1 MSIPVKRRSVL
12 QTLGAV
18 SAALAASAVVRAQG
32 AGVAE
37 WPQRTVTI
45 VTPFAPGISVDVA
58 ARVTADTV
66 SKRWGQP
73 VVVDN
78 KPGADTMIGT
88 RAFLDKRDGH
98 TLLFTTHSTFTVVP
112 LLYDNVPYDAVN
124 DVSPVSLVV
133 EDFLAVVAAPSL
145 PVKSLAEFVALARAA
160 PGKMN
165 YYAVP
170 GTPQLAYL
178 AFQKS
183 TGLETTYVGYTNPT
197 GAVSDLAEGRI
208 QVAIMPLA
216 LVLGTARS
224 GTVKLLAVTNG
235 ERAPVFPDVPT
246 AKESGYAA
254 LSFGGL
260 LGLFG
265 PRDMPVALQQK
276 IAWDVSFIL
285 KDPLVRQRL
294 LDAGLVPRGSS
305 PAEFVATLEAQRTK
319 WATIA
324 REHNITPQRPR

>member
-1 MSIPVKRRSVL
+1 MMRVL
-12 QTLGAV
+12 FTHGIASLFVVVAFNVLAQ
-18 SAALAASAVVRAQG
+18 SAAVT
-32 AGVAE
+32 E

-58 ARVTADTV
+58 ARVTADSV
-66 SKRWGQP
+66 SKRWGHP

-112 LLYDNVPYDAVN
+112 LLYENVPYDLAK
-124 DVSPVSLVV
+124 DVSPISLVA

-145 PVKSLAEFVALARAA
+145 PAKSLAEFVALARAA

-183 TGLETTYVGYTNPT
+183 AGLETTYVGYTNPT

-208 QVAIMPLA
+208 QVAVMPLA
-216 LVLGTARS
+216 LVMGQARS
-224 GTVKLLAVTNG
+224 GTVRLLAVTNG
-235 ERAPVFPDVPT
+235 ERAPAFPDVPT
-246 AKESGYAA
+246 ANESGYAA

-265 PRDMPVALQQK
+265 PRDMSAGLQQK
-276 IAWDVSFIL
+276 IASDVSLIL
-285 KDPLVRQRL
+285 RDPAVRQRL

-305 PAEFVATLEAQRTK
+305 PAEFVAIVEAQRTK
-319 WATIA
+319 WAAIA
-324 REHNITPQRPR
+324 REHNVTPQRPR